1 MHARHSTVERM
12 RRERLNGL
20 IDEVG
25 EGGRGGGGRGRGR
38 AARHRISSPWLP
50 APRRFRASTRRRRPC
65 PPTPTSCACWSPPR
79 PLPTTA
85 ARGLPS
91 KRAKHAV
98 LADAIAHLRRLQAAA
113 AGSDAGTA
121 TAVAGEEGSR
131 HGPPRGAA
139 ARPTPFPLL
148 AAGLPA
154 VSVRRGGG
162 GAGDAPSLYVRVTAA
177 DRPALLRDLAAAVHA
192 LGLAVVRAAV
202 VTDAPAAVACDMFHV
217 VPAAESG
224 ALPAVGELEA
234 VLAAA
239 AAGWPGGGPPPDAEP
254 DAKRARWAS

>member
-1 MHARHSTVERM
+1 VREGRRRARA
-12 RRERLNGL
+12 
-20 IDEVG
+20 
-25 EGGRGGGGRGRGR
+25 GR
-38 AARHRISSPWLP
+38 AARTAFPPLFARAASLP
-50 APRRFRASTRRRRPC
+50 GLHPAAPTPTPPPPHHPLRVLV
-65 PPTPTSCACWSPPR
+65 PPTPPS
-79 PLPTTA
+79 PTTA

-139 ARPTPFPLL
+139 ARATPFPLP

-217 VPAAESG
+217 VPAADSG

-239 AAGWPGGGPPPDAEP
+239 AAGWSGGGPPPDAEP
-254 DAKRARWAS
+254 DAKRARWAP